1 MSLTDENLDILVN
14 QMLKLQEENKEKEL
28 TLEELKEIAL
38 TVGVKEFEWTEMME
52 NAEKNAVS
60 AKKHLDF
67 KNYQDAYETALK
79 TISINPYHTQALI
92 IAADSALKI
101 YETEDKDEYLEK
113 SEVYARKVL
122 KISPEE
128 LRAFKI
134 LAIIENHEKKEE
146 SHKKKIILLIV
157 AVTIGLGVLVG
168 LFFAIKSIPKKENTK
183 VKFELIEAQENANA
197 AWAQVENVINRRD
210 QIIPELLVAV
220 ENENIEYSTTLQELE
235 KLQEDLKTV
244 SDDEKIDIQVQ
255 IQAKTKE
262 LTGII
267 AQNSN
272 SEQVELLMVQI
283 EGAYNRI
290 SVETRRYNDEVK
302 EYNVLVKKYS
312 DEFPDFKQMQY
323 YNQQ

>member
-52 NAEKNAVS
+52 NAEKNAVL
-60 AKKHLDF
+60 AKKHFDF

-101 YETEDKDEYLEK
+101 YEAEDKDEYLEK
-113 SEVYARKVL
+113 SELYARKVL

-134 LAIIENHEKKEE
+134 LATIEKYDKKEE
-146 SHKKKIILLIV
+146 SQKKKMILITVGIILGIS
-157 AVTIGLGVLVG
+157 ILVG
-168 LFFAIKSIPKKENTK
+168 LFFVIKSMPKKENTK